1 MNISADCD
9 VSSGEFPGPA
19 GRIYA
24 DDRLPDF
31 GPSRD
36 KSEVRNLAGQVDT
49 AVKIDRRRALS
60 GLVSERFTEAAT
72 VNGGRRVDVRLT
84 ADRAV
89 QESRFR
95 FGGCVRGRVG
105 VAAFRS
111 PVRYPGLGLS
121 HSLFTLPFM
130 NVSFDRDVYASA
142 GAFAASAGGIY
153 ADDWSSEH
161 GPSRDASEV
170 RYLAGQVDAAV
181 ETAQRRDMSGSAAGG
196 YEMSEGA
203 EASPPQTE
211 TSSAPG
217 GDRQPGER
225 NRDDRI
231 RRQREGGERP
241 GCHRGQ
247 SPRHR
252 APGLGRLPT
261 GRPGQRSGRPSRHS
275 LRGFGLRCGGGRRT
289 ASASFGGCVRGRVGA
304 AAFHSS
310 VRYPY
315 LGLSHPLF
323 TMPVMNVSA
332 DLDVSAGTFAS
343 AGRIYADDRSPEYG
357 PLLDAPEARNQAER
371 VGAAVK
377 PDHWQAMSGSAT
389 GRFRERAAADGARRV
404 DARLTLME
412 RFKNL
417 IPGLAV
423 AFGAGSALR
432 RFTRLSGTPVWVC
445 HTPCLLCPL

>member
-1 MNISADCD
+1 MNVSADRD
-9 VSSGEFPGPA
+9 VASGEFPNPA
-19 GRIYA
+19 GRIYV
-24 DDRLPDF
+24 DDWSPEY

-36 KSEVRNLAGQVDT
+36 MSEVRNPDGRVDI
-49 AVKIDRRRALS
+49 AVETDQRRALP

-89 QESRFR
+89 QESRSR
-95 FGGCVRGRVG
+95 FGGGVRGRVG
-105 VAAFRS
+105 AAASHS
-111 PVRYPGLGLS
+111 PVRYPCLGLS
-121 HSLFTLPFM
+121 HPLFTLPFM
-130 NVSFDRDVYASA
+130 NVSSDRDVYVSA

-181 ETAQRRDMSGSAAGG
+181 ETAHRRDMSGSAAGG
-196 YEMSEGA
+196 YEMSERA

-225 NRDDRI
+225 NRDDRN

-241 GCHRGQ
+241 V
-247 SPRHR
+247 
-252 APGLGRLPT
+252 PGLGRLPT

-289 ASASFGGCVRGRVGA
+289 ASASFGYVRGRVGA

-343 AGRIYADDRSPEYG
+343 AGRIYADDWSPEYG
-357 PLLDAPEARNQAER
+357 PLLDAPEARNQAGR

-377 PDHWQAMSGSAT
+377 PDHWRAMSGSAT

-404 DARLTLME
+404 DARLTLMK

-432 RFTRLSGTPVWVC
+432 RFTRLSGTPIWVC
-445 HTPCLLCPL
+445 HTPCLPCPL